1 MYRLMKLRPVLWL
14 RTGKTRRAPCSLWA
28 VLIAVSCAM
37 TTAPGCGAISALRG
51 TSATAKAR
59 AAAAQRALATGHTA
73 TLDLASGVDVE
84 GQTVLPPGFVPDT
97 EVAPMWLDNA
107 AMVAVA
113 GHVGPRTELIGFA
126 RADLRK
132 AQLIVADSPPPQTSR
147 IVALAPNPDGTMI
160 AVVRFLPITH
170 RTELIL
176 STLISSGSAYRAA
189 ALEGDFDM
197 VSLAWLGPNTV
208 AFAPRRTVSV
218 AGAGAP
224 AITAPTPLVGTQTP
238 AANNDI
244 YVINVSGSSPSAR
257 LSIDCTL
264 SALSWSPDGSFA
276 VGQGD
281 SRSNPVLIDRNTGS
295 CRKLPVGGP
304 IRVLGWFQKRFLYSA
319 LNPVNRI
326 PAVFYY
332 DAETGHGG
340 LVAVSSTAAAWSSA
354 GTAVALGSQQVTWQS
369 AVRTPD
375 APVPADV
382 ATLSLAPYYVN
393 VKSLA
398 VQTVPLLLA
407 QSTMDYTLATDTAAV
422 GLYAPGPV
430 APLHWMFL
438 YSVPAGVV
446 VPLGSGRAGGPI
458 ATSWSPDG
466 KALAIVDGNN
476 RLWAL
481 TIIRQPRFG
490 AMPPRAAADL
500 RAQSRAA
507 S

>member
-1 MYRLMKLRPVLWL
+1 MCRLIKLRPVLWL
-14 RTGKTRRAPCSLWA
+14 LAGKDRPVSRSLWA
-28 VLIAVSCAM
+28 MIIAVSCA
-37 TTAPGCGAISALRG
+37 TLVAAGCGVISELRG

-73 TLDLASGVDVE
+73 TLDLASGVGVE

-97 EVAPMWLDNA
+97 EVAPMWLNNA
-107 AMVAVA
+107 GIVAVA

-132 AQLIVADSPPPQTSR
+132 AQLIVADSPPPQPSR
-147 IVALAPNPDGTMI
+147 IVALAPSPDGTMV

-170 RTELIL
+170 RTELII

-208 AFAPRRTVSV
+208 AFAPRRAVTGV
-218 AGAGAP
+218 GAGAP
-224 AITAPTPLVGTQTP
+224 EINPPTPPVGAQTL
-238 AANNDI
+238 AANDDI
-244 YVINVSGSSPSAR
+244 YVVNLSGTGPSVK

-264 SALSWSPDGSFA
+264 SALSWSPDGRFA

-281 SRSNPVLIDRNTGS
+281 SRSNPVLIDRDNGS
-295 CRKLPVGGP
+295 CRQLGVGGP
-304 IRVLGWFQKRFLYSA
+304 IHVLGWFQKRFLYSA

-332 DAETGHGG
+332 DAEAGHGG
-340 LVAVSSTAAAWSSA
+340 LVAVSSMAAAWSSA
-354 GTAVALGSQQVTWQS
+354 GTAVALGSQQVTWRS
-369 AVRTPD
+369 ALQAPD
-375 APVPADV
+375 TPVPADV

-393 VKSLA
+393 VKSLG
-398 VQTVPLLLA
+398 VQTVPPLLV
-407 QSTMDYTLATDTAAV
+407 QSTMDYTAATDTAAV

-430 APLHWMFL
+430 APTRWMFL

-446 VPLGSGRAGGPI
+446 VPLGSGKAGGPI
-458 ATSWSPDG
+458 STSWSPDG
-466 KALAIVDGNN
+466 TALAIVDGNN

-500 RAQSRAA
+500 RAQRRGA